1 MVILGIDYGYARTG
15 VAACD
20 ALEVLAS
27 PVEVIRETYMPHVA
41 KRISEI
47 ASERNAS
54 LVVVGLPLNMD
65 GSFGEHAEAS
75 KMLAEILKTEYGIDV
90 ELFDERLTTVEAYG
104 LLNEAGTFGKKRRDE
119 VDMVAAT
126 IILNDFLSA
135 RKNGEK

>member
-41 KRISEI
+41 KRIAEI
-47 ASERNAS
+47 AAERGAQ

-75 KMLAEILKTEYGIDV
+75 KQLAEFLRTEYELSV
-90 ELFDERLTTVEAYG
+90 ELSDERLTTVEAYE
-104 LLNEAGTFGKKRRDE
+104 LLDQSGTFGKKRRDV
-119 VDMVAAT
+119 VDTVAAT

>member
-41 KRISEI
+41 KRIAEI
-47 ASERNAS
+47 AAERGAQ

-75 KMLAEILKTEYGIDV
+75 KQLAGS
-90 ELFDERLTTVEAYG
+90 
-104 LLNEAGTFGKKRRDE
+104 
-119 VDMVAAT
+119 MSC
-126 IILNDFLSA
+126 LSNCLMSGSQ
-135 RKNGEK
+135 R